1 MSTIWWKMID
11 DQKELLA
18 VFKVRIHDLMKL
30 CDEQKSQIKDLKADI
45 QLKEGQLEQSR
56 GRIEELS
63 ARCNDIVTARVVS
76 ANESEIK
83 SARNRLSALVREVDK
98 CIALLNE

>member
-1 MSTIWWKMID
+1 MID
-11 DQKELLA
+11 DQKELLV